1 MELLST
7 PDDDREKR
15 LTREDWVLAA
25 LQVLLKEG
33 IEAVQI
39 TALAQALNVT
49 RGSFYWHFKSRQR
62 LLDAILEEWR
72 VRNTG
77 IMMQV
82 LENASSVETGMLDL
96 FSVWVDH
103 SKFNPDLDQA
113 VRDWGRRADDIKA
126 LVEAEDNDRIAAISD
141 FFECHGYE
149 EKEAFI
155 RARVTYFTQLS
166 YYALDV
172 SEPMV
177 QRMQYLETYF
187 QCFTGRQISPEIAED
202 FRQRLVAWEQNK

>member
-1 MELLST
+1 MST
-7 PDDDREKR
+7 QR
-15 LTREDWVLAA
+15 LKIEVNS
-25 LQVLLKEG
+25 LKEG
-33 IEAVQI
+33 MFVA
-39 TALAQALNVT
+39 
-49 RGSFYWHFKSRQR
+49 
-62 LLDAILEEWR
+62 
-72 VRNTG
+72 
-77 IMMQV
+77 
-82 LENASSVETGMLDL
+82 
-96 FSVWVDH
+96 
-103 SKFNPDLDQA
+103 DLDRPWHETPFPLQGFYI
-113 VRDWGRRADDIKA
+113 RQDDDIKA

-141 FFECHGYE
+141 FFESHGYE